1 MNLKFNKDGLIPA
14 VVQDYESKKV
24 LMLAYMN
31 KESFDI
37 TMEEKRTCFYSRS
50 RQELWRKG
58 ETSGNVQKVKK
69 ISIDCDSDT
78 ILLEV
83 EQEGNACHTGEYSCF
98 HNYLLGEEEIRGNVI
113 RDIFKVVKERKANPV
128 EGSYTTYLFN
138 EGVDKILKKV
148 GEETAEVI
156 IASKNN
162 NDELIYE
169 ISDLIY
175 HLIVLM
181 EERGLA
187 YEDIL
192 KELGGRRK

>member
-98 HNYLLGEEEIRGNVI
+98 HNYLLGEEEINDNVI

>member
-1 MNLKFNKDGLIPA
+1 MMLKFNEDGLMPA
-14 VVQDYESKKV
+14 VVQDYETKKV

-31 KESFDI
+31 QESFDI
-37 TMEEKRTCFYSRS
+37 TMKEKRTCFYSRS

-58 ETSGNVQKVKK
+58 DTSGNIQKLKK
-69 ISIDCDSDT
+69 LSIDCDSDT

-83 EQEGNACHTGEYSCF
+83 EQKGNACHTGEYSCF
-98 HNYLLGEEEIRGNVI
+98 HNYLLGEEEVSSNVI
-113 RDIFKVVKERKANPV
+113 KDIFNIVKERKSNPV
-128 EGSYTTYLFN
+128 EGSYTSYLFN

-162 NDELIYE
+162 NEELIYE
-169 ISDLIY
+169 ISDLVY

-181 EERGLA
+181 EERGIA
-187 YEDIL
+187 YDDIL
-192 KELGGRRK
+192 KELEGRRK

>member
-24 LMLAYMN
+24 LMLAYMS

-98 HNYLLGEEEIRGNVI
+98 HNYLLGEEEINDNVI

-162 NDELIYE
+162 NDELVYE